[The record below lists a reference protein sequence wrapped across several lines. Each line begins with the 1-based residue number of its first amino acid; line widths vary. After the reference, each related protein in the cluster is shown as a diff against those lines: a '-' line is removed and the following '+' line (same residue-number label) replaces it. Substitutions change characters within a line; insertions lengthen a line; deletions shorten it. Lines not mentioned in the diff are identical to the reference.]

1 MIKKLNK
8 ERISKGLR
16 YFPDWYK
23 TSSDY
28 LKISL
33 HASDISIILKELKS
47 KSTLNSLRLRH
58 ALLFDIPKQKKAE
71 LRLQKRI
78 LDQHIDKID
87 KLLEANDQLRDDN
100 YEREYGEKSLNGYKF
115 FA

>member
-78 LDQHIDKID
+78 VDQHIDKID
-87 KLLEANDQLRDDN
+87 KLLQANDQLRDDN
-100 YEREYGEKSLNGYKF
+100 YEREYGETPLNWL
-115 FA
+115 